1 MEYLSILEI
10 DLHFPPQVR
19 LSDLCTLWCHG
30 EYYDRSLLALKG
42 KWCFDNLYISNWKVE
57 MNNSW
62 LFETPHWFLTE
73 GSLIGY
79 CAFIFYSYISSPC
92 NVSPCCYSNQ
102 RANYILDIY
111 IYPKDKWIEYFLCLD
126 YHAHILVQ
134 AFGDFD
140 KRLSLSSQFIISY
153 GRLNFPILDIF

>member
-1 MEYLSILEI
+1 MVKSVEYLSILEI

-42 KWCFDNLYISNWKVE
+42 KWCFDNLYISNW
-57 MNNSW
+57 

-73 GSLIGY
+73 GPLIGY
-79 CAFIFYSYISSPC
+79 CAFIFDSYISSPC

-111 IYPKDKWIEYFLCLD
+111 TNWSSRYIHLPKGQMNWIF
-126 YHAHILVQ
+126 
-134 AFGDFD
+134 FFF
-140 KRLSLSSQFIISY
+140 RLTCSHPSLGFW
-153 GRLNFPILDIF
+153 RL